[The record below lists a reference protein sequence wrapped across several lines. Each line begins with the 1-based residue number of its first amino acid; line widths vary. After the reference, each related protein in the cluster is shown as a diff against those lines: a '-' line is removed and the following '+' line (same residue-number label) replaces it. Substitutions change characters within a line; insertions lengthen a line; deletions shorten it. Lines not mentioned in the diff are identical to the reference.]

1 MGQGEALTAADVESD
16 RDRARPRVVVIVDP
30 RRSALPSEEP
40 AESSPALESP
50 AMDAPAAI
58 PAAAS
63 PSRKTGPQPA
73 TSRVGR
79 PGVQEEEQPTTRF
92 PSRAPSRPRGPE
104 DERLVA
110 AVVPLDWG
118 GQPGPLSDFLGQSLL
133 FRAARAA
140 ATAGAPRLIL
150 VGRIPDHLKRRVYDE
165 AYAGFLGK
173 PVELMEVDPTPRD
186 LGTRGRVLVLD
197 CRALHDPDAVKRLAE
212 ARGPRAVLLL
222 GRYGE
227 GLRVRTQEGRV
238 VETGAMLENA
248 DGRIAGA
255 CSVPVETYLSLCGV
269 GELAALENLG
279 ATEELVAVVAPRT
292 FSQQFGSVET
302 YQRAQA
308 LFFDRIA
315 SGGGKGLF
323 DELFGSRL
331 SRRLT
336 LALLHTTVTPA
347 SVSVWAAL
355 LALVGA
361 ALVAVRDGWGAIAG
375 GVFLILSAVLD
386 RVDGELARLRLDED
400 AGSRYLD
407 FGLDHLT
414 HMLAFLALAWSVER
428 NRELDDVARTLPV
441 LVEQLRQWNVY
452 GAIILGCIA
461 SAGVLLL
468 GLVLIWRGPPSQ
480 EPQPALTSLGD
491 FLASSFG
498 SRDYF
503 YLLLAATGV
512 GLALPHVGVMGFF
525 LLLTTA
531 LVHVVWVSLLLLTAI
546 APRRD

>member
-1 MGQGEALTAADVESD
+1 MGQGEAALTAEDDVVTS
-16 RDRARPRVVVIVDP
+16 RPRVVVIVN
-30 RRSALPSEEP
+30 P
-40 AESSPALESP
+40 ASGNG
-50 AMDAPAAI
+50 DAPEPPATTS
-58 PAAAS
+58 PAAALTDGGLAAAVVAAE
-63 PSRKTGPQPA
+63 PERPQPPTA
-73 TSRVGR
+73 RVAR
-79 PGVQEEEQPTTRF
+79 PGADLDEEQPTTRIRTRS
-92 PSRAPSRPRGPE
+92 PLRPRGPE

-110 AVVPLDWG
+110 AVVPLDWV

-150 VGRIPDHLKRRVYDE
+150 VGRIPEHLRRRVYDE

-173 PVELMEVDPTPRD
+173 PVELTEGDPTPRD
-186 LGTRGRVLVLD
+186 LGSRGRVLVLD

-279 ATEELVAVVAPRT
+279 NTEELVAVVAPRT
-292 FSQQFGSVET
+292 FSQQFGSVEV
-302 YQRAQA
+302 YQRAQQ

-323 DELFGSRL
+323 DELLGSRL

-336 LALLHTTVTPA
+336 LGLLHTAVTPA
-347 SVSVWAAL
+347 NVSVVAAL
-355 LALVGA
+355 VALVGA
-361 ALVAVRDGWGAIAG
+361 ALVAMRDGWGAVIG
-375 GVFLILSAVLD
+375 GLFLILSAVLD

-400 AGSRYLD
+400 ASSRYLD

-428 NRELDDVARTLPV
+428 NHVLDRDVARVLPT
-441 LVEQLRQWNVY
+441 LVEQLRQWDVY

-468 GLVLIWRGPPSQ
+468 GMVMIWRGPPTQ

-503 YLLLAATGV
+503 YLLLGATAV
-512 GLALPHVGVMGFF
+512 SLFLPHAGVMGFF

-531 LVHVVWVSLLLLTAI
+531 LVHVVWLSLLFLTAVS
-546 APRRD
+546 PRRD